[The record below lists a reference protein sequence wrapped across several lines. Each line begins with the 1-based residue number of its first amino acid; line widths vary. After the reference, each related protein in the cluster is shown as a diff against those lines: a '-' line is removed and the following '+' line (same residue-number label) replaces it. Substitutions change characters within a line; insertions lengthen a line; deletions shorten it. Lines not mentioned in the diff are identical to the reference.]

1 MKAITV
7 FTLVIGRI
15 RELLLREIKK
25 EVEEISD
32 EMITWVLTIP
42 AIWSNAAKQFM
53 RNAAVEVSL
62 SINRSIS
69 FGFLDF
75 WIFLEFYAH

>member
-32 EMITWVLTIP
+32 EMITWVLTVP

-69 FGFLDF
+69 K
-75 WIFLEFYAH
+75 EK